1 MTGYGN
7 TDVRTTDK
15 LYAST
20 SWSDQ
25 TALSYIQSSFK
36 EENELKATCVAIT
49 DEQGDTV
56 LLISVD
62 ANYNDTTPKLI
73 AKATGVPVQNITIS
87 SGHQHSTPTIRTTST
102 TDYARTY
109 HLGVVAAAKA
119 AMADRRPAEVS
130 AGILDTTK
138 DGDQYN
144 FVRNV
149 TITVKKDYNYK
160 LLKSD
165 PNVSSAKDKYTEVL
179 DDNGQN
185 IVIAYGQDQT
195 YNITDNHYGV
205 DKSLY
210 ENIVHA
216 YSGSTVSKHLDA
228 QELMDCFD
236 IKYESE
242 VDTTMQLVKFSQ
254 DDGTSIVLANF
265 QTHPHKGGGSTNYY
279 VHSDVIGAFRYHL
292 SDSKTDV
299 IYFSGAGGNVNT
311 TGKLDTEKLSTDYDN
326 LNLGLMQ
333 GNIDR
338 YVVMAKVDNYGKKLA
353 ALVKG
358 HLNSGEMEPVTG
370 AKDVI
375 VTSKKVTYTIQP
387 ANVSDGAI
395 ERIKTNILNWD
406 AGGYKDGFQPTEF
419 QSKLWYEMVGQFG
432 YDQAEEKVYSAYH
445 ASKVRTRVN
454 AYATGKTTGQLTI
467 SAYNIGGIG
476 FVVAPYEMFQE
487 SGQAIKGNALKAD
500 DGTPLYKPTGNQ
512 TNLFDYTIIAS
523 QANGTNGYIG
533 TEIAYENGG
542 GYSSTDN
549 SIYTRGTAEAMV
561 NEYIS
566 MLNSMYK

>member
-7 TDVRTTDK
+7 TDVRTTNK
-15 LYAST
+15 LYASADWE
-20 SWSDQ
+20 SE
-25 TALSYIQSSFK
+25 LSATLNKFG
-36 EENELKATCVAIT
+36 EENKLMATCVAIT

-62 ANYNDTTPKLI
+62 ANYNDTTPKLV

-138 DGDQYN
+138 DGNQYN

-165 PNVSSAKDKYTEVL
+165 PSVSSAKDKYTEVL

-216 YSGSTVSKHLDA
+216 YSGSTVSKYLDA
-228 QELMDCFD
+228 QELMECFD

-254 DDGTSIVLANF
+254 NDGTSIVLANF
-265 QTHPHKGGGSTNYY
+265 QTHPHKGGSSTSYY

-292 SDSKTDV
+292 NKETGADV

-311 TGKLDTEKLSTDYDN
+311 TGRLSDNKLSTDNDTLTDIN
-326 LNLGLMQ
+326 LLWYRDYYKTMSK
-333 GNIDR
+333 I
-338 YVVMAKVDNYGKKLA
+338 DNYGKKLA

-370 AKDVI
+370 AKDVV

-387 ANVSDGAI
+387 ANVSDAAI

-432 YDQAEEKVYSAYH
+432 YDQAEEKIYSAYH

-549 SIYTRGTAEAMV
+549 SIYARGTAEAMV